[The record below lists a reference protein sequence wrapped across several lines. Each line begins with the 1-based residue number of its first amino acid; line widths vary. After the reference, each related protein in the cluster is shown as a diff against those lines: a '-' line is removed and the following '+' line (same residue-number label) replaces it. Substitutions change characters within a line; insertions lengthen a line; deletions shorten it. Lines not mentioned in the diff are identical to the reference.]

1 MAYMRG
7 SIVGVGLR
15 TALSALMLS
24 APGCAALTSN
34 LPAVIAAV
42 QDGTMVVETIA
53 RFVEMYVVSHPGK
66 VDEAKIRGAIE
77 RTRTALNV
85 ALRTAQGAEKLDQA
99 QVDAAF
105 ADFKAAYID
114 LLALAAPLG
123 VQTGDK
129 LMAKPGT
136 VNVPEP
142 MALKLK
148 VH

>member
-1 MAYMRG
+1 
-7 SIVGVGLR
+7 
-15 TALSALMLS
+15 
-24 APGCAALTSN
+24 
-34 LPAVIAAV
+34 
-42 QDGTMVVETIA
+42 MVVETIA
-53 RFVEMYVVSHPGK
+53 RFLETYLAAHPGK
-66 VDEAKIRGAIE
+66 VDEAKIRGAVE

-85 ALRTAQGAEKLDQA
+85 ALRIAQGAEKLDQA

-129 LMAKPGT
+129 LMARPGI

-142 MALKLK
+142 MALKLR
-148 VH
+148 VR